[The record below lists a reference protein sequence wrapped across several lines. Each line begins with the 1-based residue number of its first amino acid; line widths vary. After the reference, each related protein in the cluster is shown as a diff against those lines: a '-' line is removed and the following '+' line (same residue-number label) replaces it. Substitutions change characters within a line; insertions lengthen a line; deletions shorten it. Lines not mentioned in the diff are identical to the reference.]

1 MLFDKIIYYCFKE
14 GSKYIKER
22 NIKMTKVLPKRKM
35 YRYCLAD
42 IAKGLFTGMISNYLL
57 YFFQPTTKSGLP
69 SLIPDNKLLGFI
81 TIMALVTAIGKVVDA
96 ITDPLVASWS
106 DKCTHKAGRRMP
118 FLRYSA
124 LPYALSVLLI
134 FYAPFGEGSI
144 GNAIWV
150 GFFIIV
156 YYTSYTLFF
165 IPRNALIPEIIP
177 DTKVRVGYYGI
188 STAFFMGSSSFMY
201 AATLFVDLLKK
212 AGLTPLWAW
221 RSVFTFFAAIG
232 IVCLLLSAT
241 AFNEKDYVEE
251 NTKPK
256 ESIFKSFALVFKN
269 KEFVIFT
276 AGDLFSGVSM
286 AFFQTAMLYY
296 ITMLLGV
303 PESQSFLVMLTAIAV
318 ALCLFPLIIKISRKF
333 NKKTPLVLAS
343 IVFTIVFGIIYFG
356 DKLAALA
363 PGNELYVGLAVGVIV
378 AFPFAAINILPQSI
392 ISDIIQRDSIENG
405 VNREGIFSAV
415 KTFIEKVA
423 SAVAMMGVSS
433 ILAIGAASGES
444 VSLLGVKLTGVFAGV
459 FSLLSLV
466 FFMFYNDKKVV
477 ASIEKGRK

>member
-1 MLFDKIIYYCFKE
+1 
-14 GSKYIKER
+14 
-22 NIKMTKVLPKRKM
+22 MTKVLPKRKI

-69 SLIPDNKLLGFI
+69 QLLPDNKLLGYI
-81 TIMALVTAIGKVVDA
+81 TIMALITAIGKVVDA
-96 ITDPLVASWS
+96 VTDPIVASLS

-124 LPYALSVLLI
+124 IPYALSVLLI
-134 FYAPFGEGSI
+134 FYAPFKAGSAA
-144 GNAIWV
+144 NAIWV
-150 GFFIIV
+150 GFFLIT
-156 YYTSYTLFF
+156 YYTAYTFFF
-165 IPRNALIPEIIP
+165 IPRNALVPEIIP

-201 AATLFVDLLKK
+201 AATLFVDILKK

-221 RSVFTFFAAIG
+221 RSVFTVFATIG
-232 IVCLLLSAT
+232 IICLLLSAY

-256 ESIFKSFALVFKN
+256 ESILKSFALVFRN

-296 ITMLLGV
+296 ITMLLNV
-303 PESQSFLVMLTAIAV
+303 PESQSFLVMLTAIVV
-318 ALCLFPLIIKISRKF
+318 AICLFPLIIRISRKF
-333 NKKTPLVLAS
+333 NKKMPLVLAS
-343 IVFTIVFGIIYFG
+343 IIFTIVFGIIYFG

-423 SAVAMMGVSS
+423 SAIAMMGVSS

-444 VSLLGVKLTGVFAGV
+444 VSLLGVKLTGVFAGG

-477 ASIEKGRK
+477 ASIEEGRK